1 MLAVGHHSIVVAAL
15 LVAKPEQWSRRT
27 GGERSFCLD
36 RDSHQCAH
44 ACDDAAAKIAR
55 GRLRTIAAGFRP
67 VMKSAT
73 CLDLTEVGVRIL
85 QSVQILSTHTLTIFH
100 PEKWRLHIPPISTA
114 CRNPREPKTAS
125 LSKSPGVSV

>member
-1 MLAVGHHSIVVAAL
+1 
-15 LVAKPEQWSRRT
+15 
-27 GGERSFCLD
+27 
-36 RDSHQCAH
+36 
-44 ACDDAAAKIAR
+44 
-55 GRLRTIAAGFRP
+55 
-67 VMKSAT
+67 MKSAT

-125 LSKSPGVSV
+125 LLNLLEFLFSASSHSHEYNGALAFRVRREEPDYLVVIKSQASSAQVLGVGRKIQL